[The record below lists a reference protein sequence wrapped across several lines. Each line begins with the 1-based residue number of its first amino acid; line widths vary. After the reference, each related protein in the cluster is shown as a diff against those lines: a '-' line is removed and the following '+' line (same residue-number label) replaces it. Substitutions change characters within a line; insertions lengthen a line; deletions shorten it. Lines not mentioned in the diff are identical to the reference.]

1 MKLND
6 FMKEKIPVVEIFT
19 SISGEGITAG
29 EVVTFIR
36 TAGCNLRCSYCDTTY
51 SYDEFS
57 DENQLL
63 TPVEIL
69 DRITEIG
76 VKEIICTGGEP
87 LEIGKSKRYLPL
99 YLADKGFKVRIETNG
114 SCPVYNKTE
123 IINFTGDNKIPNL
136 FYVLDIKSPSSGM
149 SRFNIF
155 EDNLR
160 KLRKGDELKFVV
172 GDSNDIDYALK
183 VIEKYKNL
191 LANGEVI
198 INFSPVFNRIEA
210 GEIVEMLKR
219 HYSYFI
225 QNGLKVRLSLQIHKF
240 IWPPEKRGV

>member
-6 FMKEKIPVVEIFT
+6 FLKEKIPVVEIFT

-57 DENQLL
+57 AENQLL
-63 TPVEIL
+63 TPDEIL
-69 DRITEIG
+69 DRIIEIG

-87 LEIGKSKRYLPL
+87 LEIGKPKRYLPL

-123 IINFTGDNKIPNL
+123 IMNFTGDNKIPDL
-136 FYVLDIKSPSSGM
+136 YYVLDIKSPGSGM
-149 SRFNIF
+149 SSFNIF
-155 EDNLR
+155 EDNFR
-160 KLRKGDELKFVV
+160 NLRKGDELKFVV
-172 GDSNDIDYALK
+172 GDNNDIDYALK
-183 VIEKYKNL
+183 VIENHKSL
-191 LANGEVI
+191 LAKGEVI
-198 INFSPVFNRIEA
+198 INFSPVFNKIEA
-210 GEIVEMLKR
+210 EEIVEMLKKN
-219 HYSYFI
+219 YGYFI
-225 QNGLKVRLSLQIHKF
+225 ENNLKVRLSLQIHKF